1 MSVVFIQTGFASVAD
16 LQARLNKTFPDAD
29 APWVQTLLDDAS
41 DHLRSMLGWQV
52 WPSAVVTVRTKVNIG
67 DFYRLPIQPVQSL
80 GTVLVDGA
88 VVAVTEFDGGIQFK
102 DQGIADIAFTAGY
115 GTIPK
120 VLTSWTCVLA
130 AQVMDAIAKLGM
142 LSGAGLSSVSIDD
155 FKMAWA
161 NGAEGSGYVLPDRV
175 VEQLR
180 ESFGTSAYVTGGHV

>member
-1 MSVVFIQTGFASVAD
+1 VAD
-16 LQARLNKTFPDAD
+16 LQARLNKVFPDPDQA
-29 APWVQTLLDDAS
+29 WVQELLDDAS
-41 DHLRSMLGWQV
+41 DHLRSVLGWQV
-52 WPSAVVTVRTKVNIG
+52 WPSAVVTVRTKVKIG

-80 GTVLVDGA
+80 GSVLVDGA
-88 VVAVTEFDGGIQFK
+88 AVAVDEFDGGIQFK
-102 DQGIADIAFTAGY
+102 DQGIADITFTAGY

-130 AQVMDAIAKLGM
+130 AQVMDAITKLGM

-180 ESFGTSAYVTGGHV
+180 ESFGTSSYVTGGQL